1 MPIESALV
9 LLITGVVLLAVYAGH
24 NALLLAALV
33 FLHVETADDLDG
45 KWARINGGGL

>member
-9 LLITGVVLLAVYAGH
+9 LLITGVVLLVIYAAD
-24 NALLLAALV
+24 NALMLAALV

-45 KWARINGGGL
+45 EWERINGGVR